1 VSDRGC
7 KSSIMPIQS
16 SISVPVYPRFWNG
29 MLKTVVICGLLH
41 VVDERHTMYDMKTSA
56 VTIRIEPDLQ
66 KLLDKVCKQSGR
78 TRSDIVRD
86 SLKRQLSIIR
96 FEQLRRQVL
105 PFAEARGYLTDEDAN
120 KALS

>member
-1 VSDRGC
+1 
-7 KSSIMPIQS
+7 
-16 SISVPVYPRFWNG
+16 
-29 MLKTVVICGLLH
+29 
-41 VVDERHTMYDMKTSA
+41 MYDMKTSA

-66 KLLDKVCKQSGR
+66 KLLDKVCKQTGR
-78 TRSDIVRD
+78 TRSDVVRD

-105 PFAEARGYLTDEDAN
+105 PFAEARGYLTDEDVN

>member
-1 VSDRGC
+1 
-7 KSSIMPIQS
+7 
-16 SISVPVYPRFWNG
+16 
-29 MLKTVVICGLLH
+29 
-41 VVDERHTMYDMKTSA
+41 MYDMKTSA

-78 TRSDIVRD
+78 TRSDVVRD

-105 PFAEARGYLTDEDAN
+105 PFAEARGYLTDEDVN
-120 KALS
+120 KAIS

>member
-1 VSDRGC
+1 
-7 KSSIMPIQS
+7 
-16 SISVPVYPRFWNG
+16 
-29 MLKTVVICGLLH
+29 
-41 VVDERHTMYDMKTSA
+41 MKTSA

-78 TRSDIVRD
+78 TRSEIVRD

-105 PFAEARGYLTDEDAN
+105 PFAEARGYLTDEDVN
-120 KALS
+120 KAVS

>member
-1 VSDRGC
+1 
-7 KSSIMPIQS
+7 M
-16 SISVPVYPRFWNG
+16 
-29 MLKTVVICGLLH
+29 H
-41 VVDERHTMYDMKTSA
+41 VDDERHTMYDMKTSA

-105 PFAEARGYLTDEDAN
+105 PFAEARGYLTDEDVN
-120 KALS
+120 KAVS

>member
-1 VSDRGC
+1 
-7 KSSIMPIQS
+7 
-16 SISVPVYPRFWNG
+16 
-29 MLKTVVICGLLH
+29 
-41 VVDERHTMYDMKTSA
+41 MKTSA

-86 SLKRQLSIIR
+86 ALKRQLSIIR

-105 PFAEARGYLTDEDAN
+105 PFAEARGYLTDEDVN
-120 KALS
+120 KAVS